1 MPVNNVGLLVYLS
14 LGNKPHLV
22 FVTGLWSLPMVL
34 LALATTTSASTAGN
48 RGNLSGL
55 WVMGWTLCA
64 LECYRSV
71 LNRVK
76 VSKIDTV
83 SID

>member
-1 MPVNNVGLLVYLS
+1 VPVNNVGLLVDFRLGSKPLLEFVKGLGSLS
-14 LGNKPHLV
+14 SV
-22 FVTGLWSLPMVL
+22 M
-34 LALATTTSASTAGN
+34 LAWEFPASVPTASN

-55 WVMGWTLCA
+55 WVIGQIFCA
-64 LECYRSV
+64 LEFYISI

-76 VSKIDTV
+76 VSKSGMV